1 MADIAN
7 GIDNIGKAAVSLVT
21 AIIGL
26 AIVAVV
32 LSKSSQTA
40 SVLQAFFSG
49 VSSLVATAVKP
60 VSGGYNTPLGD
71 TGATGAVSNVAGATG
86 AVSNVAG
93 AVPSIV
99 NAGAAIGNFVGST
112 SGNDDPFSGA
122 GLTLF

>member
-71 TGATGAVSNVAGATG
+71 TGATGAVSNVAGA
-86 AVSNVAG
+86 
-93 AVPSIV
+93 VPSIV